1 MVISST
7 KGKKYGIN
15 DTDAIKEYAT
25 KFAVDEKYVRSYL
38 EHLTT
43 LRLKESIRST
53 QRQTDKSKRDLK
65 TYNEYD
71 WLDMSLKG
79 TLQQLTVK
87 ELEKYLTAHRLGKY
101 GKKSDK
107 IKTISSHVLR
117 NNELNSIKEKQL
129 EMVDSMSYADQQDDE
144 SLSDDDYVVGTFG
157 SDSE

>member
-1 MVISST
+1 MACLIS
-7 KGKKYGIN
+7 I
-15 DTDAIKEYAT
+15 I
-25 KFAVDEKYVRSYL
+25 
-38 EHLTT
+38 
-43 LRLKESIRST
+43 T

-87 ELEKYLTAHRLGKY
+87 ELEKYLTAHGLGKY

-107 IKTISSHVLR
+107 IKTISCHVLR

-129 EMVDSMSYADQQDDE
+129 EMADSMSYADQQDDE